1 MKKVYVFFVFLFTL
15 FIFGVKVKVDAV
27 PLPTT
32 SGDLSIEVDEKL
44 PTSFLVNTEAP
55 NFQDYFIV
63 KLGNAIQQT
72 DVDLFLDGFDIG
84 VIGDYLISGSIKIG
98 TDTVGIELPVKV
110 IESDTEGPVITI
122 KKPLHIEDEF
132 GRTPWDSQET
142 MVSFMDRFFIWD
154 AVEGYI
160 APTESMFE
168 GIEEVRLNQYGEEF
182 PIDIFVEDSKG
193 NQSFLPTI
201 RLFIVNTIG
210 NVLIEVNEDL
220 PLEVVV
226 NTQEPDFTKYF
237 KVTDN
242 MKQVEITNDYILKRN
257 FDVTQVGIYDVSIR
271 YQREYVF
278 DRNRDIKQTTLQFKV
293 IEADV
298 SAPEIITYRI
308 VDELI
313 DGKLH
318 WSYQNMD
325 DEAGRNLADDSLEVF
340 MQRFRVKDNVDGTIP
355 ITYID
360 EDGNI
365 KADRSF
371 FKGIENVRLDQ
382 KDAEYVITFEVTDRA
397 GNTATQ
403 VITLVVVD
411 DKAPIYLDFKNKY
424 YRINHKVDLV
434 EMLNTIGLSD
444 NYDKSDS
451 VLKIVINYKDLFE
464 QVQMSYHDLEKYKDR
479 FTPEELEEAA
489 KAYNYQLKNGTH
501 KVRVIAFRSNNEK
514 DVLVDKE
521 IEIVIENNKIKN
533 MFTLHEQL
541 NLETNNGLVMYYL
554 TNFEDAKNGEFAIM
568 LDAKDSSGN
577 IAPTRTLRVVI
588 ENGPTLGTILLVI
601 NAGAIVIFAAAVG
614 IYFLVKSKRV
624 KKEEVE
630 K

>member
-27 PLPTT
+27 PLSTT

-84 VIGDYLISGSIKIG
+84 VIGDYSISGSIKIG

-110 IESDTEGPVITI
+110 IESDTEGPVITV

-142 MVSFMDRFFIWD
+142 MVSLMDRFFIWD

-182 PIDIFVEDSKG
+182 PIDILVEDSKG

-434 EMLNTIGLSD
+434 EMLNTIGLID

-533 MFTLHEQL
+533 MFALHEQL

>member
-142 MVSFMDRFFIWD
+142 MVSLMDRFFIWD

-193 NQSFLPTI
+193 NSSFLPTI

-360 EDGNI
+360 ENGKI

-424 YRINHKVDLV
+424 YRMNHKVDLV
-434 EMLNTIGLSD
+434 EMLNTIGLID
-444 NYDKSDS
+444 NYDKSES

-533 MFTLHEQL
+533 MFALHEQL

>member
-98 TDTVGIELPVKV
+98 TDNVGIELPVKV

-142 MVSFMDRFFIWD
+142 MVSLMDRFFIWD

-193 NQSFLPTI
+193 NSSFLPTI

-257 FDVTQVGIYDVSIR
+257 FDVNQVGIYDVSIR

-360 EDGNI
+360 ENGNI

-382 KDAEYVITFEVTDRA
+382 KDAEYVITFEVTDTA

-434 EMLNTIGLSD
+434 EMLNTIGIID
-444 NYDKSDS
+444 NYDKSET

-514 DVLVDKE
+514 DFLVDKE

>member
-27 PLPTT
+27 PLSTT

-84 VIGDYLISGSIKIG
+84 VIGDYSISGSIKIG

-193 NQSFLPTI
+193 NSSFLPTI

>member
-27 PLPTT
+27 PLSTT

-84 VIGDYLISGSIKIG
+84 VIGDYSISGSIKIG

-110 IESDTEGPVITI
+110 IESDTEGPVITV

-142 MVSFMDRFFIWD
+142 MVSLMDRFFIWD

-182 PIDIFVEDSKG
+182 PIDILVEDSKG
-193 NQSFLPTI
+193 NSSSLPTI

-360 EDGNI
+360 ENGKI

-371 FKGIENVRLDQ
+371 FKGIEDVRLDQ

-397 GNTATQ
+397 GNIATQ

-434 EMLNTIGLSD
+434 EMLNTIGLID

>member
-142 MVSFMDRFFIWD
+142 MVSLMDRFFIWD

-360 EDGNI
+360 ENGKI

-424 YRINHKVDLV
+424 YRMNHKVDLV
-434 EMLNTIGLSD
+434 EMLNTIGLID
-444 NYDKSDS
+444 NYDKSES

-533 MFTLHEQL
+533 MFALHEQL

>member
-1 MKKVYVFFVFLFTL
+1 MKKVYVFFVFLFIL

-142 MVSFMDRFFIWD
+142 MVSLMDRFFIWD

-193 NQSFLPTI
+193 NSSFLPTI

>member
-142 MVSFMDRFFIWD
+142 MVSLMDRFFIWD

-193 NQSFLPTI
+193 NSSFLPTI

-360 EDGNI
+360 EDGKI

-434 EMLNTIGLSD
+434 EMLNTIGLID

>member
-142 MVSFMDRFFIWD
+142 MVSLMDRFFIWD

-182 PIDIFVEDSKG
+182 PIDILVEDSKG
-193 NQSFLPTI
+193 NSSSLPTI

-434 EMLNTIGLSD
+434 EMLNTIGLID

>member
-110 IESDTEGPVITI
+110 IESDTEGPVITV

-142 MVSFMDRFFIWD
+142 MVSLMDRFFIWD

-434 EMLNTIGLSD
+434 EMLNTIGLID

-533 MFTLHEQL
+533 MFALHEQL

>member
-142 MVSFMDRFFIWD
+142 MVSLMDRFFIWD

-434 EMLNTIGLSD
+434 EMLNTIGLID
-444 NYDKSDS
+444 NYDKSES

>member
-142 MVSFMDRFFIWD
+142 MVSLMDRFFIWD

-193 NQSFLPTI
+193 NSSFLPTI

-360 EDGNI
+360 ENGKI

-434 EMLNTIGLSD
+434 EMLNTIGLID

>member
-142 MVSFMDRFFIWD
+142 MVSLMDRFFIWD

-434 EMLNTIGLSD
+434 EMLNTIGLID

>member
-110 IESDTEGPVITI
+110 IESDTEGPVITV

-142 MVSFMDRFFIWD
+142 MVSLMDRFFIWD

-182 PIDIFVEDSKG
+182 PIDILVEDSKG
-193 NQSFLPTI
+193 NSSSLPTI

-360 EDGNI
+360 ENGKI

-424 YRINHKVDLV
+424 YRMNHKVDLV
-434 EMLNTIGLSD
+434 EMLNTIGLID
-444 NYDKSDS
+444 NYDKSES

-601 NAGAIVIFAAAVG
+601 NAGAIVIFAASVG
-614 IYFLVKSKRV
+614 IYFLVKSKRI

>member
-142 MVSFMDRFFIWD
+142 MVSLMDRFFIWD

-182 PIDIFVEDSKG
+182 PIDILVEDSKG

-434 EMLNTIGLSD
+434 EMLNTIGLID

>member
-193 NQSFLPTI
+193 NSSFLPTI

-434 EMLNTIGLSD
+434 EMLNTIGLID